1 MGEGAQPGLASRFRH
16 ATESSIFAGV
26 ALSAFLKLYGL
37 SVPLLFAIDLAWL
50 GLVARN
56 FYRTRL
62 GDLMRPDPRWG
73 AAILFYLLYVAALL
87 IFAVRP
93 GLECASLTRAT
104 SLGAGLGFICYC
116 TYDLTNL
123 ALAKGFPTVVAVV
136 DIAWGTVLGA
146 VVSAAPFTLAGLVT

>member
-1 MGEGAQPGLASRFRH
+1 MTA
-16 ATESSIFAGV
+16 
-26 ALSAFLKLYGL
+26 SAFLKLYA
-37 SVPLLFAIDLAWL
+37 VTAPLLFAIDLAWL

-73 AAILFYLLYVAALL
+73 AAILFYLLYIAALL
-87 IFAVRP
+87 VFAVVP
-93 GLECASLTRAT
+93 GLERASLARAAG
-104 SLGAGLGFICYC
+104 LGAGLGFICYC

-123 ALAKGFPTVVAVV
+123 ALAKGFPTIVAVV

-146 VVSAAPFTLAGLVT
+146 AVSAAAFQLAGVVA

>member
-1 MGEGAQPGLASRFRH
+1 MTLFGF
-16 ATESSIFAGV
+16 V
-26 ALSAFLKLYGL
+26 KLYAVT
-37 SVPLLFAIDLAWL
+37 VPLLFVIDLAWL
-50 GLVARN
+50 GLVAKD

-87 IFAVRP
+87 VFAVAP
-93 GLECASLTRAT
+93 ALEHASVGRAGA
-104 SLGAGLGFICYC
+104 LGAGLGFICYC

-146 VVSAAPFTLAGLVT
+146 AVSAAAFELAGIVT